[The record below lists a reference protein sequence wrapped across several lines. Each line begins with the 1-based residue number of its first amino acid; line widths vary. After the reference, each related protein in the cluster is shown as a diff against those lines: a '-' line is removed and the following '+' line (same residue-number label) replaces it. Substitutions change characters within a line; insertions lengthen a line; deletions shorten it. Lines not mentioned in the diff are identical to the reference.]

1 VASACCR
8 AGLPTP
14 LGRQFQLQV
23 FAVSKLA
30 KVANVFLTVEW
41 NNWMYGGEG
50 DYYC

>member
-1 VASACCR
+1 
-8 AGLPTP
+8 
-14 LGRQFQLQV
+14 V

-50 DYYC
+50 DYYCCCSLLAALLLAHCC